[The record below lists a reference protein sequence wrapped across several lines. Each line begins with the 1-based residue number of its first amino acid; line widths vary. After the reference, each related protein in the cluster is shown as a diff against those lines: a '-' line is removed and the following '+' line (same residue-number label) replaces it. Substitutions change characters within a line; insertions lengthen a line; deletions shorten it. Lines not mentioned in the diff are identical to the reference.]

1 MAAIRLATVTRRCEP
16 AAGARVRRTASA
28 VSDGYGGGLGWGLP
42 GIPPP

>member
-1 MAAIRLATVTRRCEP
+1 VSRQQAP
-16 AAGARVRRTASA
+16 RVRRAASA